1 MLKSLFEYVVGLS
14 KANMVTI
21 DGVVYTDKP
30 LHRPELPT
38 IETLHTDNLSSIVN
52 FIKNAWDADLHDE
65 LIESGK
71 IKIKG

>member
-30 LHRPELPT
+30 LHLPETVSYTHLLRFALKSSAIRT
-38 IETLHTDNLSSIVN
+38 TSDFLSAVNLS
-52 FIKNAWDADLHDE
+52 
-65 LIESGK
+65 
-71 IKIKG
+71 